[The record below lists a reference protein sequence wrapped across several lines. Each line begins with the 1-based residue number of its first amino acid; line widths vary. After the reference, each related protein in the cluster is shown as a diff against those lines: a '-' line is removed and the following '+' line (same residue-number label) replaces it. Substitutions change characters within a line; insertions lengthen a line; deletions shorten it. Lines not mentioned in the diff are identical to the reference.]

1 MSSNG
6 PCQFGPCCVEADV
19 YRKPLGG
26 ETVLGY
32 CHRHDPLKNPA
43 MDGLWAP
50 GRYRPNDTL
59 PPRRE
64 VSL

>member
-1 MSSNG
+1 MSNG
-6 PCQFGPCCVEADV
+6 PCQRVGCCSQAKI

-26 ETVLGY
+26 ETVLGF
-32 CHRHDPLKNPA
+32 CGRHDPRGVEGFR
-43 MDGLWAP
+43 DLWAP

-64 VSL
+64 ASL